1 MEPETGLVIDTTTVL
16 SLLSTLAILA
26 TAHISSLYVLPSSAT
41 GKVRFLFIWHAFDA
55 LIHFILEGSYLWN
68 CFFCYAASPLSSA
81 PVLLPEGVHFLA
93 RPDRVYGALYGTNA
107 FSALWREYA
116 KADARWGGTDLTVI
130 SLELL
135 TVFGGGPLAVWICSC
150 LAKSQWGRAWFWMC
164 VLATAELY
172 GGEYHVSQLWALIM
186 PVCFPFCTTS
196 RKSIGFVDVCFIGDS
211 LFSKLHITYTF
222 SCTTSRNGPVE
233 CVVLRPYRL
242 FLTGLCHVPESALEQ
257 PMLKWCADSSFRQ
270 QDL

>member
-1 MEPETGLVIDTTTVL
+1 MEPETGLVIDATTVL

-41 GKVRFLFIWHAFDA
+41 PKVRFLFVWHAFDA

-68 CFFCYAASPLSSA
+68 CFFCYATSPSSSA

-116 KADARWGGTDLTVI
+116 KADARWGGTDLTVV

-172 GGEYHVSQLWALIM
+172 GGFM
-186 PVCFPFCTTS
+186 
-196 RKSIGFVDVCFIGDS
+196 
-211 LFSKLHITYTF
+211 TF
-222 SCTTSRNGPVE
+222 
-233 CVVLRPYRL
+233 
-242 FLTGLCHVPESALEQ
+242 VPEWLSGSPNLNTSS
-257 PMLKWCADSSFRQ
+257 PMYTWVYLFFFNTLWVWIPLWILWQGYCTFTKAMATYDNQ
-270 QDL
+270 KKVL